1 MFSFSDAC
9 SVSEEGTGETKPC
22 IFPFNYNEQT
32 FTGCTTV
39 NDRDYKAWCSTEVDS
54 DGNHVL
60 SGGFWG
66 HCGPECENLTTK
78 LQAKMLLDI
87 SGNVLLLG

>member
-1 MFSFSDAC
+1 MFSFSDTC

-32 FTGCTTV
+32 FTECTTV
-39 NDRDYKAWCSTEVDS
+39 NDRDFKAWCSTEVDS
-54 DGNHVL
+54 NGNHVL

-66 HCGPECENLTTK
+66 HCGPECENKLTEV
-78 LQAKMLLDI
+78 QAELSFDVP
-87 SGNVLLLG
+87 G